1 MARRV
6 LPLAFVLA
14 LVAAACAKSNE
25 ATIGFGSGT
34 QFVPQVADSQDDVGL
49 FPSVAVTADGQPYV
63 AYYGFPEELAKDEV
77 AVPRP
82 VGSPSVP
89 SVLLT
94 SVNDGVWTRGA
105 VAMEKDIPSV
115 TIAYGPA
122 AVPEIASAKPE
133 NVDGTA
139 IALGSDGA
147 LHVAW
152 VSNTGVW
159 YAHNMDGTSF
169 TASQIEK
176 AKIDERGPI
185 SQPSIALDGQGA
197 PWIAYAKTTAKGQDV
212 IVATQSGTSWSTDTI
227 ATVPLRAGGAQPGRV
242 AIATTKDG
250 SPVVLF
256 SDGSGVQAASN
267 DGENGWTTSPVE
279 AGVDGPGLSATTDGD
294 GTVHAAYYAND
305 EIHAATSSDGT
316 GWRTATVSSVGTG
329 DNDEGRSTGI
339 GVDSEG
345 TTYVTWY
352 DPGTDEVRLASSSD
366 AGFSAIQTGGT
377 TAGDLPTLAVNGQG
391 TVYVAWYDET
401 EQNLMLGEYG
411 DVGDLEFAVQSP
423 TPTGPSPTAAA
434 SSAPPENC
442 TTAQNGELTLVAQGI
457 AFDTNCIEIPAGQ
470 KVTIHFDNKDSG
482 TPHNL
487 AVYPSAD
494 QTTDPLFRGDPVTGP
509 DTVDY
514 EVGPLDA
521 GDVYFQCDIHPTMN
535 GTFRVVAAR
544 GGGGGSNGGG
554 GGNGG
559 SNGGG
564 GTTPT
569 TVTAQNIAFDTDEI
583 DLVAGQAAKLTF
595 DNEDAGTP
603 HNIAIYPSES
613 DISADSALFQGD
625 LVTGPA
631 KQVYDIP
638 ALKAGTYYFH
648 CDVHPTMNGSVV
660 VSG

>member
-1 MARRV
+1 MGRRV
-6 LPLAFVLA
+6 FPLAFVLA
-14 LVAAACAKSNE
+14 LVVVGCAKTNE

-34 QFVPQVADSQDDVGL
+34 QFVPQVADAQDDVGL

-63 AYYGFPEELAKDEV
+63 AYYGFPEQLAKDEV
-77 AVPRP
+77 AIPRP

-94 SVNDGVWTRGA
+94 SVSDGVWTRGA

-133 NVDGTA
+133 SVNGTA

-147 LHVAW
+147 LNVVW

-159 YAHNMDGTSF
+159 YGHNMDGTSF
-169 TASQIEK
+169 TAAQIEK
-176 AKIDERGPI
+176 DKVTERGPI
-185 SQPSIALDGQGA
+185 GQPAIALDAQGA

-242 AIATTKDG
+242 AIVATEGG

-256 SDGSGVQAASN
+256 SDGSKVEAASN

-279 AGVDGPGLSATTDGD
+279 SGVDGAGLSATADAD
-294 GTVHAAYYAND
+294 GTLHAAYYAND
-305 EIHAATSSDGT
+305 EVHEATSTDGT
-316 GWRTATVSSVGTG
+316 NWTAATVSGVGSG
-329 DNDEGRSTGI
+329 DNPDGRSTGI
-339 GVDSEG
+339 GVDSKG

-352 DPGTDEVRLASSSD
+352 DPAADEVRLASATGSDFSSIRTSGTS
-366 AGFSAIQTGGT
+366 AGE
-377 TAGDLPTLAVNGQG
+377 LPALAVNGDG

-401 EQNLMLGEYG
+401 EQNSMLGAYG

-434 SSAPPENC
+434 SSTPPENC
-442 TTAQNGELTLVAQGI
+442 TTAENGEVNLVAEGI
-457 AFDTNCIEIPAGQ
+457 AFDTNCIEIPAGE

-482 TPHNL
+482 TQHNV

-494 QTTDPLFRGDPVTGP
+494 ATSDPMFRGDLVTGP
-509 DTVDY
+509 DTADY
-514 EVGPLDA
+514 EVGPFDA
-521 GDVYFQCDIHPTMN
+521 GEYHFQCDVHPNMN
-535 GTFRVVAAR
+535 GTFRVVEGGSNG

-554 GGNGG
+554 GG
-559 SNGGG
+559 GGG
-564 GTTPT
+564 GGAVTT

-583 DLVAGQAAKLTF
+583 DLVAGKASKLTF
-595 DNEDAGTP
+595 DNQDAGTP

-613 DISADSALFQGD
+613 EISADAALFQGD

-638 ALKAGTYYFH
+638 ALDAGTYYFH

-660 VSG
+660 VAG